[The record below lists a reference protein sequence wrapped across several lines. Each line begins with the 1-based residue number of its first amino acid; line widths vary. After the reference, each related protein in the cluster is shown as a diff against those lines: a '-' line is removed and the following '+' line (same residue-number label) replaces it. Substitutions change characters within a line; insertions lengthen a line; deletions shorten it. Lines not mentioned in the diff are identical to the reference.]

1 MCAFLIYSTL
11 VITPTLCSVCSLF
24 ASTVCSH
31 LSRPSDCQSKG
42 LLHGWHW
49 SAIYSTIYN
58 LALHRSFAPFHLP
71 WIWKALSVHTGF
83 YKPVCALILLWTGNP
98 GANVFPCI
106 WYCNMGKRITYY
118 ASVGLYYIF
127 LGLLCIHLQKN
138 LKYVPLLPVSNNYNL
153 IHFFVCIVKNA
164 EHPQV
169 SAQANTISGSSLHF
183 YWFIIWLTEWLKIA
197 LSVADAA
204 GCALPVVQLVFWR
217 VRLVSRKMF
226 QGALKEAICLAS

>member
-58 LALHRSFAPFHLP
+58 LAPHRSFAPFHLP
-71 WIWKALSVHTGF
+71 WIWKAPLVHTGF
-83 YKPVCALILLWTGNP
+83 YEPVCALILLWTGNP
-98 GANVFPCI
+98 GANVFPRI

-118 ASVGLYYIF
+118 ASVGLHYIF
-127 LGLLCIHLQKN
+127 LGLPRVHLQKN
-138 LKYVPLLPVSNNYNL
+138 LKYVPLLPWAITRTWSISLCVLLKAQNILKSL
-153 IHFFVCIVKNA
+153 LR
-164 EHPQV
+164 QV
-169 SAQANTISGSSLHF
+169 Q
-183 YWFIIWLTEWLKIA
+183 
-197 LSVADAA
+197 
-204 GCALPVVQLVFWR
+204 
-217 VRLVSRKMF
+217 
-226 QGALKEAICLAS
+226 